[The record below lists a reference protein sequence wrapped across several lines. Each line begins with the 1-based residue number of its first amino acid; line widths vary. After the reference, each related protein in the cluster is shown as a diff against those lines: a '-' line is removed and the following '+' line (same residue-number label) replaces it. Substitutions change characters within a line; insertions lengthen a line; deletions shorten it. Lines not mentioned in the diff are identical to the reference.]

1 MNIEWIKQ
9 YFLWGLV
16 FLVISIFLVLL
27 YWIYVWIKNKLRSKK
42 NDSR

>member
-27 YWIYVWIKNKLRSKK
+27 YWIYVWIKNKIRSKK